1 MTPKKWARD
10 LHAENF
16 EGIKGMKIFHFVFK
30 QVSNLT
36 PKPKPKGY
44 GKLGLG
50 SDWVSNLDW

>member
-36 PKPKPKGY
+36 PKPKDYVRFGF
-44 GKLGLG
+44 GLGL
-50 SDWVSNLDW
+50 

>member
-36 PKPKPKGY
+36 PKPKPKKGP
-44 GKLGLG
+44 GLG
-50 SDWVSNLDW
+50 SDSGL

>member
-36 PKPKPKGY
+36 PKPKPK
-44 GKLGLG
+44 KAMVGLG